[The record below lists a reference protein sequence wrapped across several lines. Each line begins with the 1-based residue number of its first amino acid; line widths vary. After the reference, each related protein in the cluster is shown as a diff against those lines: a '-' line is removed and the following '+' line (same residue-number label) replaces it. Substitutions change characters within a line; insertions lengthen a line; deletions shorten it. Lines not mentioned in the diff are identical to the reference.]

1 MKEQLE
7 ELKNKMVEEMSEPL
21 HPDLLPYFEEEGAL
35 GPQLRHPL
43 VYQVPFF
50 TNGMANTYYKQKVK
64 AIEDALAKKNYS
76 KVVYLHER
84 PYRIQAFLDVMES
97 MEDADYWKLLSSIW
111 TDTENSWQNF
121 EMWNALLRSQRPER
135 HNLMDEEE
143 LNHLASLPDEV
154 VVYRGC
160 IEGVNENGLSW
171 TLDKTK
177 AEFFANR
184 FSKNGIVLE
193 KTINKDEIVAVF
205 LGRNESEVIF

>member
-7 ELKNKMVEEMSEPL
+7 ELRNKMVEEMNEPL

-50 TNGMANTYYKQKVK
+50 TNGMANAYYKQKVK
-64 AIEDALAKKNYS
+64 AIEDALAKKNYNT
-76 KVVYLHER
+76 VVYLHER

-121 EMWNALLRSQRPER
+121 QMWNALLRSPRPER

-143 LNHLASLPDEV
+143 LNHLASLPNEV

-160 IEGVNENGLSW
+160 VAGVNENGLSW

>member
-1 MKEQLE
+1 
-7 ELKNKMVEEMSEPL
+7 MVEEMNEPL

-50 TNGMANTYYKQKVK
+50 TNGTANAYYKQKVK
-64 AIEDALAKKNYS
+64 AIEDALAEKNYS

-121 EMWNALLRSQRPER
+121 EMWNALLRSPRPER

-160 IEGVNENGLSW
+160 VEGVNENGLSW

-193 KTINKDEIVAVF
+193 KTINKDKIVAVF

>member
-7 ELKNKMVEEMSEPL
+7 ELKNKMVEEMNEPL

-50 TNGMANTYYKQKVK
+50 TNGMANAYYKQKVK
-64 AIEDALAKKNYS
+64 AIEDALAKKNYNT
-76 KVVYLHER
+76 VVYLHER

-121 EMWNALLRSQRPER
+121 QMWNALLRSPRPER

-143 LNHLASLPDEV
+143 LNHLASLPNEV

-160 IEGVNENGLSW
+160 VAGVNENGLSW

>member
-7 ELKNKMVEEMSEPL
+7 ELKNKMVEEMNEPL

-50 TNGMANTYYKQKVK
+50 TNGMANAYYKQKVK

-76 KVVYLHER
+76 TVVYLHER

-121 EMWNALLRSQRPER
+121 QMWNALLRSPRPER

-143 LNHLASLPDEV
+143 LNHLASLPNKV

-160 IEGVNENGLSW
+160 VAGVNENGLSW

>member
-1 MKEQLE
+1 
-7 ELKNKMVEEMSEPL
+7 MVEEMNEPL

-50 TNGMANTYYKQKVK
+50 TNGMANAYYKQKVK
-64 AIEDALAKKNYS
+64 AIEDALAKKNYNT
-76 KVVYLHER
+76 VVYLHER

-121 EMWNALLRSQRPER
+121 QMWNALLRSPRPER

-143 LNHLASLPDEV
+143 LNHLASLPNEV

-160 IEGVNENGLSW
+160 VAGVNENGLSW